1 MRDIFFLSSANTEES
16 SICKQLEPY
25 FYIKEF
31 TYDYDTIKAACQEF
45 KPVMFLCYVSKT
57 SDKEKS
63 ILGDIE
69 KICPSQ
75 TKFLVFGQQEDLNGV
90 NIEGADTLPTPFTF
104 ADFVIHLLNMRK
116 DIPFFAEIVKSEEKI
131 VELRRKVDPD
141 ARKAEK
147 EEGERLKEAEL
158 SKKHILVIDD
168 DIIMLRTLMNWLKEK
183 YKVSVVKSGSQGIGF
198 IQKERPDLILL
209 DYEMPYMDGPET
221 LKNIRDEERFKSIPI
236 IFLTCVNDSEMIKKA
251 LSYEPEGYLLKSSGK
266 DALLAK
272 IGEVLEQK

>member
-1 MRDIFFLSSANTEES
+1 M
-16 SICKQLEPY
+16 
-25 FYIKEF
+25 
-31 TYDYDTIKAACQEF
+31 
-45 KPVMFLCYVSKT
+45 
-57 SDKEKS
+57 
-63 ILGDIE
+63 
-69 KICPSQ
+69 
-75 TKFLVFGQQEDLNGV
+75 NGV

-147 EEGERLKEAEL
+147 EEEERLKEAEL

-198 IQKERPDLILL
+198 IQKEMPDLILL

-236 IFLTCVNDSEMIKKA
+236 IFLTGVNDSEMIKKA